1 MGTRPRPRYVESPN
15 QLGEALS
22 AALEPVTTELKEL
35 RKDISR
41 LELTTIP
48 RADVYDRSVMDEK
61 MNQLRTETEAVRAE
75 IKGLKD
81 FMWKMIGGVGT
92 LALILATASP
102 HIHFQ

>member
-1 MGTRPRPRYVESPN
+1 M
-15 QLGEALS
+15 
-22 AALEPVTTELKEL
+22 EPVTTELKEL

-61 MNQLRTETEAVRAE
+61 LNQVRAE
-75 IKGLKD
+75 VETVRTEIKSLKD
-81 FMWKMIGGVGT
+81 FTWKVIGGVGT

-102 HIHFQ
+102 HIHLQ